1 MGIEFPPFA
10 RHEVELLADLLTEEQ
25 WPYHSGPAVDR
36 DTVRRRVAD
45 GYSDGSSVRTLWISE
60 DGERVGLI
68 RLEDIDDA
76 TPMFDLRIRARCR
89 GRGIGKRVVAWLTEY
104 LFTTLPDVSRIEGT
118 TRADNRAMRRVFRH
132 CGYAKEAHYR
142 DGWPVAGGGV
152 RDAVGYAILRRDWVA
167 GTVTAPNRED
177 EDTGIL
183 PHA

>member
-1 MGIEFPPFA
+1 MGTDFPPFA

-25 WPYHSGPAVDR
+25 WPYHSGAAVDR

-45 GYSDGSSVRTLWISE
+45 GYYDGSSVRTFWIME

-68 RLEDIDDA
+68 RLEDIDDD
-76 TPMFDLRIRARCR
+76 TPMFDLRIRAGCR
-89 GRGIGKRVVAWLTEY
+89 GRGNGKRAVDWLTDY
-104 LFTTLPDVSRIEGT
+104 LFTTLPDVSRVEGT

-142 DGWPVAGGGV
+142 DGWPTAGGAV

-167 GTVTAPNRED
+167 GTVTTPNWDD
-177 EDTGIL
+177 EDVGMA
-183 PHA
+183 PHE